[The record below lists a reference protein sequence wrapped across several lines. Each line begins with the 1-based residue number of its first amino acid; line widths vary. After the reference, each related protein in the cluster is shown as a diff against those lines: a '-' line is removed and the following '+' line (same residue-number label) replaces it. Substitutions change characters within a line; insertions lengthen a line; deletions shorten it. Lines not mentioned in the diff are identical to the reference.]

1 MRKIKKR
8 SDEGEIQALL
18 AGGEQLYEAGVRRF
32 GVLGEEV
39 GSLNKEIVIGV
50 MNAVSD

>member
-1 MRKIKKR
+1 M
-8 SDEGEIQALL
+8 
-18 AGGEQLYEAGVRRF
+18 AGVNQLYEARVRRF
-32 GVLGEEV
+32 GVLGDEV

>member
-1 MRKIKKR
+1 M
-8 SDEGEIQALL
+8 
-18 AGGEQLYEAGVRRF
+18 AGGNQLYDARVRRF
-32 GVLGEEV
+32 GVPGDEV